1 MDTSLPVFID
11 LPEKDQAEEIRQYLI
26 SAGSDLSTNCKENI
40 HEELSCL
47 LDACDNW
54 LKSASDADLEA
65 MMNSFISLILYCTF
79 DDKLTR
85 KFCSKLTEMGASANN
100 ALLRIKILNNLFVGL
115 PSSNPLRY
123 DVYIGQLR
131 LASQFGQTS
140 AIQTQLKQVN
150 NWLKTWNVDMEQ
162 RRVCYRELHAALKDE
177 HKSEEATKVMLELLA
192 AYDEESA
199 SLAKE
204 DAEKCVI
211 DFISKPDIFIMDHLL
226 QLKPVMVLQGSPIYE
241 LLVIFVSGLLHDYM
255 TFYETH
261 KDYIEEIGLN
271 HSANIIKM
279 RILTTISLSIQE
291 KEISFDRLREVL
303 GFEDEDIEEYV
314 IDLVKSK
321 LVHAKIDQ
329 INEKIIIRST
339 SVRTFGL
346 NEWQQLEQKLET
358 WYMNMQSI
366 RSNLEQVVQVGGG

>member
-1 MDTSLPVFID
+1 MDNSLPVFID

-26 SAGSDLSTNCKENI
+26 SAGADLSANGKENI
-40 HEELSCL
+40 LEELSCL

-65 MMNSFISLILYCTF
+65 MMNSFISLILFCTF
-79 DDKLTR
+79 DEKLTK
-85 KFCSKLTEMGASANN
+85 KFCAKLTEMGASSSN

-115 PSSNPLRY
+115 PSDNPLRF

-131 LASQFGQTS
+131 LASKFGQTNS
-140 AIQTQLKQVN
+140 ITTQLKQVKT
-150 NWLKTWNVDMEQ
+150 WLKIWDVTIEQ
-162 RRVCYRELHAALKDE
+162 RRVCYRELHGALKDE
-177 HKSEEATKVMLELLA
+177 QRSEEATRVMLELLGT
-192 AYDEESA
+192 YDEESA
-199 SLAKE
+199 VLAKD

-241 LLVIFVSGLLHDYM
+241 LLEIFVSGQLTDYM
-255 TFYETH
+255 NFYSSH

-271 HSANIIKM
+271 HEANVCKM
-279 RILTTISLSIQE
+279 RILTTISLSINE
-291 KEISFDRLREVL
+291 KEISFSRLKEIL
-303 GFEDEDIEEYV
+303 GFEEEDIEEYI

-329 INEKIIIRST
+329 INEKMVIRST
-339 SVRTFGL
+339 SVRTFGQ
-346 NEWQQLEQKLET
+346 NEWQQLEHKLET
-358 WYMNMQSI
+358 WFNNMQSI
-366 RSNLEQVVQVGGG
+366 RSNLEQVVQVGG